1 MYKKLITVGSFFGIF
16 IFIMNILANLFYWYT
31 SIFWFDMFMHT
42 LGGVFIAIVFGAIF
56 QNKFSTFSSQ
66 KFFLFL
72 ISLVFVI
79 GVFWEG
85 YEYVVQYF
93 IKNVHL
99 ADLPDS
105 ISDLVCDVVG
115 GSLGALFVITSKRSY
130 NITDA
135 KS

>member
-66 KFFLFL
+66 NFFLFL

-99 ADLPDS
+99 TDLPDS